1 MRAWVSATPA
11 AGPTGW
17 ISRRGWRGA
26 DGETRTRD
34 LPLTRRLLCRLSYVG
49 GEAVAYHRGVTAPS
63 VERLRDDELDLVRPL
78 LIELELE
85 EQPHFAHHPQLTRAE
100 LDRLTPP
107 VRRTFA
113 GENVLLAVRDAEGL
127 AGFCWCVLF
136 DPGTGLEGEVAEVYV
151 APAHRG
157 RGVGTRLLREAVRLF
172 EERGVTLG
180 YVWTRAQNESATR
193 LYAGAGF
200 KPSEQLVMTWYPE

>member
-1 MRAWVSATPA
+1 MPPIA
-11 AGPTGW
+11 PTGS
-17 ISRRGWRGA
+17 ISSGGGAGA
-26 DGETRTRD
+26 DGEIRTRD

-49 GEAVAYHRGVTAPS
+49 GEAVAYHRGVQAPA
-63 VERLRDDELDLVRPL
+63 VERLRDDELDAIRPL

-85 EQPHFAHHPQLTRAE
+85 EQPHFAQHPQLTRSE
-100 LDRLTPP
+100 LERLTPP
-107 VRRTFA
+107 IRSSFS
-113 GENVLLAVRDAEGL
+113 GENVCLAVRDGERL

-157 RGVGTRLLREAVRLF
+157 QGVATRLLREAVRLF

-193 LYAGAGF
+193 LYAAAGF
-200 KPSEQLVMTWYPE
+200 RPSEQLVMTWYPSS